1 MLISDI
7 AVRRP
12 VMALVGSALIVA
24 FGLLAFDRLP
34 LREYPDID
42 SPIVTVQ
49 TSYPGASAAVVE
61 NKITELI
68 ENRLS
73 GIEGIKTLS
82 SASYDGESTVT
93 IEFNLD
99 RDIDSAANDV
109 RDRVSGVLD
118 NLPEEALPPE
128 TRKSNSDE
136 QVIFWSHL
144 VGENMSALELTDY
157 ARRYLEDRFAV
168 LDGVARVRIGG
179 GQIYSMRIWLDRNA
193 LVARGLTVSD
203 VEAALRSQNVELPAG
218 TIKSSQRDFVVRIDR
233 SYQVAKDFQ
242 ELVLA
247 RGDDGYLVRLAD
259 VARVEL
265 SSAESRSMFRGN
277 TESMVGVGI
286 VKQSKA
292 NALSVGRAVQA
303 EIVRVNQQL
312 PDGMELVV
320 GFDRSVFVD
329 AAIDEVFSTLFIA
342 GVLVVIVIFLFLGD
356 PRSVLVPALTV
367 PISLIGSFSMLW
379 ALGYSINLLTLLA
392 LVLAIGLVVDDSIV
406 VLENIHRRL
415 VRGESALVASYRGSR
430 QVAFAVIATTLVLVA
445 VFIPITFLEG
455 NIGRLFAEF
464 AVAMAIAVI
473 FSSFVALT
481 LGPVICSKLLDKEK
495 VSNRLA
501 DKVEALSE
509 AMELRYRK
517 VLTPVVKRSWM
528 FIPVLLVCVLAAW
541 QLSRTV
547 PQEFSPT
554 EDRGVLYMIASTP
567 EGSSFEY
574 TVDQVLQ
581 VEELL
586 MPLVESGE
594 VRRLLIRA
602 PGWGGGESFNQAFT
616 IMALAPW
623 EERERTS
630 QEIAADAQERVKDIA
645 GARIFVRAPRSFG
658 GGNADPVQ
666 FVVGGDSYENLAEWQ
681 DIMLKAVAEN
691 PGLLRVDT
699 DLKPTKPQLRVSVDR
714 NRAGDLGIS
723 LADIGRTLETLLGS
737 RRVTTFIMGG
747 REYDVILEGDRE
759 ESRTL
764 SDLDNIYV
772 RSTTTD
778 QLIPLSNM
786 VTLREEAGA
795 GSLNRYNRV
804 RSFTLSAS
812 LADDYK
818 LGEALDYLQELVRTE
833 LPETASFDFKG
844 ESLEYY
850 RASGSIYVTFLLA
863 LLIVYLVMAA
873 QFESFV
879 HPAIILFT
887 VPVALLGGLWGLQ
900 IVGATLNIYSQVGLI
915 MLVGL
920 AAKNGILIVEFINQM
935 RDAGFDFERSV
946 IEGSSKRLRPIV
958 MTAFTTVMGALPLVL
973 STGPGH
979 EVRSVIGVV
988 VMGGVALATLVTL
1001 FLVPMAYSLMAR
1013 GTGSPDLV
1021 SRQLDAEMESF
1032 DAAKLSATTA
1042 AANVSAKTS

>member
-1 MLISDI
+1 MLLSDV

-12 VMALVGSALIVA
+12 VMALVGCALIVA

-42 SPIVTVQ
+42 SPIVTVS
-49 TSYPGASAAVVE
+49 TEYPGASAAVVE

-68 ENRLS
+68 ESRLA
-73 GIEGIKTLS
+73 GIEGIKTMTS
-82 SASYDGESTVT
+82 SSLDGESSVT
-93 IEFNLD
+93 LEFNLN
-99 RDIDSAANDV
+99 RDIDAAANDV

-118 NLPEEALPPE
+118 NLPDEARPPE
-128 TRKSNSDE
+128 TSKSNSDD

-144 VGENMSALELTDY
+144 VGEGMTSLELTDY

-179 GQIYSMRIWLDRNA
+179 QQVYSMRIWMDRDA

-203 VEAALRSQNVELPAG
+203 VENALRSQNVELPAG
-218 TIKSSQRDFVVRIDR
+218 TIKSTQRDFIVRVDR
-233 SYQVAKDFQ
+233 SYRLDQDFR
-242 ELVLA
+242 EMVLA
-247 RGDDGYLVRLAD
+247 EGADGYLVRLGD
-259 VARVEL
+259 VARIEL
-265 SSAESRSMFRGN
+265 GSAESRSLFRGN

-292 NALSVGRAVQA
+292 NALSVGRLVQK
-303 EIVRVNQQL
+303 EIELVNDQL
-312 PDGMELVV
+312 PEGMHLVV

-367 PISLIGSFSMLW
+367 PISLIGSFSLLW
-379 ALGYSINLLTLLA
+379 AFGYSINLLTLLA

-415 VRGESALVASYRGSR
+415 VRGEPALVASYRGAR
-430 QVAFAVIATTLVLVA
+430 QVGFAVVATTLVLIA
-445 VFIPITFLEG
+445 VFIPIVFLEG
-455 NIGRLFAEF
+455 NVGRLFSEF
-464 AVAMAIAVI
+464 AVAMAIAVV

-481 LGPVICSKLLDKEK
+481 LAPVICSKLLDKEK

-501 DKVEALSE
+501 DAVEALSE
-509 AMELRYRK
+509 SMEMRYRRMLEPF
-517 VLTPVVKRSWM
+517 VRRSWL
-528 FIPVLLVCVLAAW
+528 FIPVLIASFLAAW
-541 QLSRTV
+541 QLARVV

-554 EDRGVLYMIASTP
+554 EDRGVLYMIAATP
-567 EGSSFEY
+567 EGSSFQY

-581 VEELL
+581 IEERL
-586 MPLVESGE
+586 MPLVDSGE

-616 IMALAPW
+616 IMALADW
-623 EERERTS
+623 DDRERTS
-630 QEIAADAQERVKDIA
+630 QEIAADAQARIADVA
-645 GARIFVRAPRSFG
+645 GARTFVRAPRSFG

-666 FVVGGDSYENLAEWQ
+666 FFVGGDTFEELAEWQ
-681 DIMLKAVAEN
+681 ELILAKLAEN
-691 PGLLRVDT
+691 PGLIGVDT
-699 DLKPTKPQLRVSVDR
+699 DLKPTKPQLRVSIDR

-723 LADIGRTLETLLGS
+723 LAEIGRTLETLLGS
-737 RRVTTFIMGG
+737 RRVTTFIMAG
-747 REYDVILEGDRE
+747 REYDVIVEGERDE
-759 ESRTL
+759 ARTL
-764 SDLDNIYV
+764 SDLNDIYV
-772 RSTTTD
+772 RSTSSGE
-778 QLIPLSNM
+778 LIPLANL
-786 VTLREEAGA
+786 VTLREEAGP

-804 RSFTLSAS
+804 RGFTISAG
-812 LADDYK
+812 LADGYK
-818 LGEALDYLQELVRTE
+818 LGEALEYLRETVRTE
-833 LPETASFDFKG
+833 LPDTATFDYKG
-844 ESLEYY
+844 ESLEYV
-850 RASGSIYVTFLLA
+850 RSSGGIYFTFLLA
-863 LLIVYLVMAA
+863 LLVVYLVMAA

-887 VPVALLGGLWGLQ
+887 VPVALLGGLVALAVFGM
-900 IVGATLNIYSQVGLI
+900 TLNIYSQVGLI

-920 AAKNGILIVEFINQM
+920 AAKNGILIVEFTNQM
-935 RDAGFDFERSV
+935 RDAGFDFETSV
-946 IEGSSKRLRPIV
+946 IQGASKRLRPIV

-988 VMGGVALATLVTL
+988 VMGGVTLATLVTL
-1001 FLVPMAYSLMAR
+1001 FMVPMAYSLMAR
-1013 GTGSPDLV
+1013 GTGSPELV
-1021 SRQLDAEMESF
+1021 SRKLDSQIESYE
-1032 DAAKLSATTA
+1032 ASRG
-1042 AANVSAKTS
+1042 

>member
-1 MLISDI
+1 MLLSDL

-42 SPIVTVQ
+42 PPIITVQ
-49 TSYPGASAAVVE
+49 TEYPGASAAVVE

-68 ENRLS
+68 ENRLA
-73 GIEGIKTLS
+73 GIEGIKTMS
-82 SASYDGESTVT
+82 SASLDGQSNVT
-93 IEFNLD
+93 LEFDLT
-99 RDIDSAANDV
+99 RDIDAAANDV
-109 RDRVSGVLD
+109 RDRISGVLD
-118 NLPEEALPPE
+118 NLPDEARPPE

-144 VGENMSALELTDY
+144 VGENMTSLELTDY
-157 ARRYLEDRFAV
+157 ARRYLEDRFSV

-179 GQIYSMRIWLDRNA
+179 GEIYSMRIWLDRNA
-193 LVARGLTVSD
+193 LVARGLTVAD
-203 VEAALRSQNVELPAG
+203 VEDALRAQNIELPAG
-218 TIKSSQRDFVVRIDR
+218 TIKSAQRDFIVRIDR
-233 SYQVAKDFQ
+233 SYQTAEDFR

-247 RGDDGYLVRLAD
+247 QGEDGYLVRLAD

-265 SSAESRSMFRGN
+265 SSAEPRSLFRGN
-277 TESMVGVGI
+277 TEPMVGVGI

-292 NALSVGRAVQA
+292 NTLAVGQAVREEIAL
-303 EIVRVNQQL
+303 VNEQL
-312 PDGMELVV
+312 PEGMAMVI
-320 GFDRSVFVD
+320 GFDSSVFVE
-329 AAIDEVFSTLFIA
+329 AAIDEVFATLYIA
-342 GVLVVIVIFLFLGD
+342 GLLVVVVIFLFLGD
-356 PRSVLVPALTV
+356 PRSVLVPAVTV
-367 PISLIGSFSMLW
+367 PISLIGSFSLLW
-379 ALGYSINLLTLLA
+379 GLGYSINLLTLLA

-415 VRGESALVASYRGSR
+415 VRGESALVAAYRGAR
-430 QVAFAVIATTLVLVA
+430 QVGFAVVATTLVLVA
-445 VFIPITFLEG
+445 VFVPITFLEG

-464 AVAMAIAVI
+464 AAAMAIAVI

-481 LGPVICSKLLDKEK
+481 LGPVICAKLLDQDK

-501 DKVEALSE
+501 STVERLSE
-509 AMELRYRK
+509 AMELRYQRML
-517 VLTPVVKRSWM
+517 VPFVRRAWL
-528 FIPVLLVCVLAAW
+528 FIPVLLACIAGAW
-541 QLSRTV
+541 QVSQSV
-547 PQEFSPT
+547 PREFTPA
-554 EDRGVLYMIASTP
+554 EDRGVLFMIATTP

-574 TVDQVLQ
+574 TVDQLMDI
-581 VEELL
+581 EERL

-602 PGWGGGESFNQAFT
+602 PGWGGGEAFNRAFT

-623 EERERTS
+623 EERERTAD
-630 QEIAADAQERVKDIA
+630 EIRADAQRRVADVA
-645 GARIFVRAPRSFG
+645 GAMTFVRSPRSFG

-666 FVVGGDSYENLAEWQ
+666 FVVGGDSYEELAAWQ
-681 DIMLKAVAEN
+681 DLMLAAVAEN
-691 PGLLRVDT
+691 PGLSRVNT
-699 DLKPTKPQLRVSVDR
+699 DLKPTKPQLRVAIDR
-714 NRAGDLGIS
+714 NRAGDLGVS

-747 REYDVILEGDRE
+747 REYDVIVEGERSE
-759 ESRTL
+759 ARTL

-772 RSTTTD
+772 RSSTSGE
-778 QLIPLSNM
+778 LIPLANL

-804 RSFTLSAS
+804 RSFTLTAG
-812 LADDYK
+812 LADGYS

-844 ESLEYY
+844 ESLEFY
-850 RASGSIYVTFLLA
+850 RSSGSIYVTFALA

-879 HPAIILFT
+879 HPTVILFT
-887 VPVALLGGLWGLQ
+887 VPVALLGGLIALKLTGF
-900 IVGATLNIYSQVGLI
+900 TLNIYSQVGLI

-920 AAKNGILIVEFINQM
+920 AAKNGILIVEFTNQM
-935 RDAGFDFERSV
+935 RDAGFDFETSV
-946 IEGSSKRLRPIV
+946 IEGARKRLRPII
-958 MTAFTTVMGALPLVL
+958 MTAFTTVIGALPLVL

-979 EVRSVIGVV
+979 EVRSVIGAV

-1013 GTGSPDLV
+1013 GTGSPEAV
-1021 SRQLDAEMESF
+1021 SRRLDEEM
-1032 DAAKLSATTA
+1032 DAAKDARAESRAPGTPEA
-1042 AANVSAKTS
+1042 A

>member
-1 MLISDI
+1 MLLSDV

-49 TSYPGASAAVVE
+49 TAYPGASAAVVE

-68 ENRLS
+68 ESQLA

-82 SASYDGESTVT
+82 SSSYDGESTVT

-118 NLPEEALPPE
+118 NLPEEAMPPE

-136 QVIFWSHL
+136 EVIFWSHL
-144 VGENMSALELTDY
+144 VGENMSALELTDF

-179 GQIYSMRIWLDRNA
+179 GEIYSMRIWLDRNA
-193 LVARGLTVSD
+193 LVARGLTVTD
-203 VEAALRSQNVELPAG
+203 VEDALRSQNVELPAG
-218 TIKSSQRDFVVRIDR
+218 TIKSTQRDFVVRIDR
-233 SYQVAKDFQ
+233 SYQVAEDFR

-265 SSAESRSMFRGN
+265 ASAESRSMFRGN

-286 VKQSKA
+286 IKQSKA
-292 NALSVGRAVQA
+292 NALSVGRAVQE

-312 PDGMELVV
+312 PDGMEMVV

-342 GVLVVIVIFLFLGD
+342 GVLVVIVIFMFLGD

-379 ALGYSINLLTLLA
+379 ALGYSSNLLTLLA

-455 NIGRLFAEF
+455 NVGRLFAEF

-481 LGPVICSKLLDKEK
+481 LGPVICSKLLSKEK

-509 AMELRYRK
+509 AMEMRYRK
-517 VLTPVVKRSWM
+517 LLEPCVARSWL
-528 FIPVLLVCVLAAW
+528 FIPVLLICILAAW
-541 QLSRTV
+541 HLSRTI

-554 EDRGVLYMIASTP
+554 EDRGVLYMIAATP

-581 VEELL
+581 VEQLL
-586 MPLVESGE
+586 MPLVESGD

-623 EERERTS
+623 DERTRTS
-630 QEIAADAQERVKDIA
+630 EEIAADAQERVKDIA
-645 GARIFVRAPRSFG
+645 GARVFVRAPRSFG

-681 DIMLKAVAEN
+681 DIMLEKVAEN

-723 LADIGRTLETLLGS
+723 LADVGRTLETLLGS

-778 QLIPLSNM
+778 QLIPLSNI

-818 LGEALDYLQELVRTE
+818 LGEALDYLQEVVRTE

-844 ESLEYY
+844 ESLEYS
-850 RASGSIYVTFLLA
+850 RASGTVYITFLLA

-900 IVGATLNIYSQVGLI
+900 LVGATLNIYSQVGLI

-935 RDAGFDFERSV
+935 RDAGYEFEQSV

-973 STGPGH
+973 SSGPGH

-1013 GTGSPDLV
+1013 GTGSPELV
-1021 SRQLDAEMESF
+1021 SRQLDAEIE
-1032 DAAKLSATTA
+1032 ALEAVKAQGKPVIATPEP
-1042 AANVSAKTS
+1042 S